1 MELMRYNPFRNLSTL
16 RERINR
22 LFDLTFPSEWESRGE
37 LTLTGWQPTVDIY
50 EKDDKTVVHAELPGV
65 KKEDI
70 SIGVRGNVL
79 TLRGQRSV
87 EEEVN
92 EENYYRKEINFG
104 SFQRSFNLLET
115 VKPDQVEADFKDGVL
130 KIEIH
135 KPEET
140 KPRRITIR

>member
-1 MELMRYNPFRNLSTL
+1 
-16 RERINR
+16 
-22 LFDLTFPSEWESRGE
+22 
-37 LTLTGWQPTVDIY
+37 
-50 EKDDKTVVHAELPGV
+50 VVHAELPGV